1 MRGAGK
7 VQSGFRRRR
16 LPSFVFVLALALT
29 TTACALLG
37 DDDRSKRL
45 TVGAVTFAENQIVA
59 EMYSLALED
68 AGYTV
73 DRRFNFQS
81 RESLQPE
88 LLSGNVDLAPEYLA
102 SLLTSLEPGS
112 EPESD
117 PESNLE
123 RLEPLVEDKGLELLD
138 ASEANNTNAIVV
150 DSETAGRLKLDEV
163 SDLRP
168 HAAELVFGG
177 PPECSDR
184 PFCLKGLRAVYGLEF
199 DVFRKLDAGGP
210 LTIAALGSGEIDVAL
225 LFTTSGVIAEREWVV
240 LEDDKQLQ
248 AADNITP
255 LIRSEVLTPELAE
268 RLDAISAGLT
278 TEAMT
283 ELNARVEVG
292 SEDFRDVARD
302 FIEQQNLLR

>member
-1 MRGAGK
+1 M
-7 VQSGFRRRR
+7 
-16 LPSFVFVLALALT
+16 
-29 TTACALLG
+29 
-37 DDDRSKRL
+37 
-45 TVGAVTFAENQIVA
+45 TFAENQIVA
-59 EMYSLALED
+59 EMYSLVLED
-68 AGYTV
+68 AGYTI
-73 DRRFNFQS
+73 DRKFNFQS
-81 RESLQPE
+81 RENLQPE
-88 LLSGNVDLAPEYLA
+88 MLSGDVDLAPEYLA

-112 EPESD
+112 EPTSD
-117 PESNLE
+117 PGDNLE
-123 RLEPLVEDKGLELLD
+123 RLEPLVEEKGLELLEPSD
-138 ASEANNTNAIVV
+138 ANNTNAIVV
-150 DSETAGRLKLDEV
+150 DSETAERLSLDKV

-177 PPECSDR
+177 PPECSER
-184 PFCLKGLRAVYGLEF
+184 PFCLEGLREVYGLEF
-199 DVFRKLDAGGP
+199 DVFGELDAGGP

-240 LEDDKQLQ
+240 LEDDLELQ

-255 LIRSEVLTPELAE
+255 LIRSDVLTPEIAE

-292 SEDFRDVARD
+292 SEDFREVAHD